1 MYGLQIRNIDDK
13 SRVVLPPVFR
23 DELGSK
29 LFITIGFDGNA
40 EVRSE
45 KSFQSYISMI
55 ENRSRFD
62 VKTRTLA
69 RYIFGN
75 TFEVVL
81 DNQNR
86 ISLPKPIIEKLAIQK
101 EVYFI
106 GVGSIV
112 ELWAKEKYDE
122 IQSTYTVKDMA
133 ELAQFLS
140 QDING
145 K

>member
-1 MYGLQIRNIDDK
+1 MYGSQTRNIDDK
-13 SRVVLPPVFR
+13 NRVVLPPVFR

-29 LFITIGFDGNA
+29 LYITIGFDGNA
-40 EVRSE
+40 EVRSQE
-45 KSFQSYISMI
+45 GFQAYIAMI
-55 ENRSRFD
+55 ENKSRFD

-75 TFEVVL
+75 TFEIVL

-86 ISLPKPIIEKLAIQK
+86 ISLPKPIIEKLSIQK
-101 EVYFI
+101 EVIFI

-122 IQSTYTVKDMA
+122 NQNQYTVEDMA

-140 QDING
+140 QDVS